1 MINFYFMDYF
11 FIDIGERLLN
21 VLCAVCGDRSSGK
34 HYGIYS
40 CDGNLKIFFSFFI
53 ERINVMINDNQ
64 SAFVLLRIDANVCD
78 LFVQVVRVFSN
89 EVFIDIDI
97 MYVKL
102 KVN

>member
-1 MINFYFMDYF
+1 MKSLIDLMGF
-11 FIDIGERLLN
+11 FSSVGERLLN

-40 CDGNLKIFFSFFI
+40 CDGKSSFVFFS
-53 ERINVMINDNQ
+53 
-64 SAFVLLRIDANVCD
+64 IDD
-78 LFVQVVRVFSN
+78 DQWLIQVVRDFLN

-97 MYVKL
+97 IYVRL